1 MARIIQELKEKIKS
15 DDEQLEMRRKEYCIE
30 EEFDT
35 VKSLYD
41 EKKELPDGINH
52 EVVVTY
58 DGTKEDRFY
67 RLVDENLSDEEWKEY
82 IALKQYMDIHT
93 IKKCVVFF
101 TVLAIIS
108 LILGIIAGI
117 NLSDLL
123 S

>member
-15 DDEQLEMRRKEYCIE
+15 NDEELGVYRKEYCID

-41 EKKELPDGINH
+41 EKKELPNGIYH
-52 EVVVTY
+52 EAVIAKGGERV
-58 DGTKEDRFY
+58 DRFY

>member
-1 MARIIQELKEKIKS
+1 MAKIIQELKEKIKS
-15 DDEQLEMRRKEYCIE
+15 DDERLKVYRKKYCID

-41 EKKELPDGINH
+41 EKKALPNGIYHEAVIAKDG
-52 EVVVTY
+52 VRV
-58 DGTKEDRFY
+58 DRFY
-67 RLVDENLSDEEWKEY
+67 RLVNEDLSDEEWKEY

-117 NLSDLL
+117 NLSEML

>member
-1 MARIIQELKEKIKS
+1 MTS
-15 DDEQLEMRRKEYCIE
+15 
-30 EEFDT
+30 
-35 VKSLYD
+35 
-41 EKKELPDGINH
+41 
-52 EVVVTY
+52 
-58 DGTKEDRFY
+58 DGTKVDRFY
-67 RLVDENLSDEEWKEY
+67 RLVKQELSDEEWKEY

-117 NLSDLL
+117 NLSDML